1 MYKLIQDYLL
11 SGHEFQEN
19 EKLLAFQFQ
28 FFNTMLAL
36 AILISPF
43 IAFLHHNIS
52 LTLSYSYMAFS
63 IISFIIMLILRQ
75 KKEYFELGG
84 ILFIPSLYAVIT
96 LVFYLAGDDPTK
108 VIWAP
113 ILFASA
119 FLLRGTLAGLFWLGA
134 VLASYLLGYLLFG
147 EEGIYYSDQELVLI
161 SISFIVV
168 SVIFNAFKQKN
179 DFDNEDLLQAKVSL
193 AKKSEQLKAFNQDL
207 ERRIASALTES
218 QRKTK
223 LIQHNLDIINNN
235 IITSHI
241 DLNGLITNVSA
252 AYCELS
258 GYDVQHFISNPFT
271 HLFGPDTDVLELKEI
286 WKDLKNEKEYIGEVQ
301 NINKER
307 KSYWLNMKISPEYT
321 YDNQHIGY
329 LGISHDITDKKR
341 VQEQQEQLISQSRH
355 VAMGEIIA
363 MIAHQWRQPLSTI
376 ATISSGMSLDIG
388 LNDFTAK
395 KAEEEIEK
403 ISAQVQHLSATIE
416 DFQDFFKPS
425 RGTENTYIDS
435 LIQEAVT
442 LLHQRL
448 NKNIQL
454 VYIQKVDTS
463 LALYHNELLQVIIN
477 IITNACDALE
487 EKSVIDPQITINEY
501 IEDENMIIEIGDNA
515 GGIEEDALAYIF
527 DPYFSTKSKN
537 GTGLG
542 LYMSKTIIED
552 HQKGSIKAFNRDQ
565 GALFKISLPLS
576 PCL

>member
-36 AILISPF
+36 AILISPV
-43 IAFLHHNIS
+43 IAFLHHYIS
-52 LTLSYSYMAFS
+52 LTLFYSDMAFS
-63 IISFIIMLILRQ
+63 IISFVIMLILRQ
-75 KKEYFELGG
+75 KKEYFEIGG

-113 ILFASA
+113 IFFASA

-134 VLASYLLGYLLFG
+134 VLASYLLGYLVLG

-168 SVIFNAFKQKN
+168 SLIFNAFKQKN
-179 DFDNEDLLQAKVSL
+179 DFDNKNLFRAKVSL

-252 AYCELS
+252 AYCEIS
-258 GYDVQHFISNPFT
+258 GYPSQHFISKPFT
-271 HLFGPDTDVLELKEI
+271 HLFSPNTDAQELKEI

-301 NINKER
+301 NINKEQKR
-307 KSYWLNMKISPEYT
+307 YWLNMKISPEYT

-341 VQEQQEQLISQSRH
+341 VLEQQEQLISQSRH

-376 ATISSGMSLDIG
+376 ATISSGISLDIG

-395 KAEEEIEK
+395 KAEAQLEK
-403 ISAQVQHLSATIE
+403 ISVQVQHLSHTIE
-416 DFQDFFKPS
+416 HFQDFFKPS
-425 RGTENTYIDS
+425 RGVENTYIDT
-435 LIQEAVT
+435 LMQEAVR

-454 VYIQKVDTS
+454 VYIQKVETC

-487 EKSVIDPQITINEY
+487 EKSVIDPRITINEY
-501 IEDENMIIEIGDNA
+501 IEDENVIIEIGDNA
-515 GGIEEDALAYIF
+515 GGIAEDALAYIF